1 MKEREIRPDGMKRKY
16 IELSVQDAKLYFS
29 EFKSRNLNCVA
40 CDSNNTEEEFIKE
53 DFSYSLCR
61 DCGTLYQTPRPA
73 LAEYEA
79 FYRNSKSSKYWSEVF
94 YPAVAE
100 IRREK
105 IIRPRVEALLSM
117 CNDRNLKVDKLIDVG
132 AGYGIFLDEWR
143 KKMPETELI
152 AIEPSVHLA
161 KECVNKKLKVVN
173 SIVENVKEYDNYA
186 DLIVCFEVLEHVDS
200 PLEFLK
206 TMKKMLRP
214 GGYLFISTLCIDGF
228 DLQTLWDKSS
238 QISPPHHINFHSIKG
253 FEKLFE
259 RLGLEDINIT
269 TPGLIDVDIV
279 KNFIKTHD
287 VDYLKNDRFLSFILA
302 DQEKSDLFQNF
313 LQENKLSSHAW
324 VIGKK
329 PEKIAHKI

>member
-16 IELSVQDAKLYFS
+16 IELTAQDAKFYFS
-29 EFKSRNLNCVA
+29 EFKSRNLSCVA
-40 CDSNNTEEEFIKE
+40 CNSSNTDEEFVKE

-61 DCGTLYQTPRPA
+61 DCGTLYQTPRPS
-73 LAEYEA
+73 LEEYEA
-79 FYRNSKSSKYWSEVF
+79 FYSNSKSSRYWSEVF

-100 IRREK
+100 VRREK
-105 IIRPRVEALLSM
+105 IIKPRVESLLSI
-117 CNDRNLKVDKLIDVG
+117 CKNSNIQVDRLIDIG

-143 KKMPETELI
+143 NIMPKTELI

-161 KECVNKKLKVVN
+161 KECNNKNLNTIN
-173 SIVENVKEYDNYA
+173 SIVENVRGYENYA
-186 DLIVCFEVLEHVDS
+186 DLVVCFEVLEHVDS

-206 TMKKMLRP
+206 TMKRMVRP

-228 DLQTLWDKSS
+228 DLQTLWEKSS
-238 QISPPHHINFHSIKG
+238 QISPPHHINFLSIKG

-259 RLGLEDINIT
+259 RLGLDEVNIT
-269 TPGLIDVDIV
+269 TPGMLDVDIV
-279 KNFIKTHD
+279 KNFMKSHEAE
-287 VDYLKNDRFLSFILA
+287 VLKNDRFLSFILE
-302 DQEKSDLFQNF
+302 DQNISDLFQTF

-329 PEKIAHKI
+329 PDKKDD